1 MFTGLVAAIG
11 SIDRVTETDLGRELR
26 VRCPWIDLRLGE
38 SIALNGACLTVR
50 TTDAGWFT
58 VAAVSTTLDRT
69 TIGSWAVG
77 TAVNL
82 ERAMKLGDRLG
93 GHLVQGHVDAVGT
106 VKNVVRRDS
115 ALMIDI
121 DAPPEVDQF
130 LVPHGSVTVDGVSLT
145 VNGLP
150 ARGVLQVSIIEWTE
164 HHTTLG
170 RLQAGDRV
178 HLEADVIGKY
188 VRALIAPWQ
197 EAGSR
202 KREAGND

>member
-1 MFTGLVAAIG
+1 MFTGLVEAIG
-11 SIDRVTETDLGRELR
+11 SIDRVTEVDAGREFR
-26 VRCPWIDLRLGE
+26 VRCPWNNLMAGE

-50 TTDAGWFT
+50 EADAGWFV

-82 ERAMKLGDRLG
+82 ERALKVGDRLG

-106 VKNVVRRDS
+106 VAEMKRRDS
-115 ALMIDI
+115 ALLMDI
-121 DAPPEVDQF
+121 AVPHDLERL
-130 LVPHGSVTVDGVSLT
+130 LVPHGSLTVDGVSLT
-145 VNGLP
+145 VNRLP
-150 ARGVLQVSIIEWTE
+150 SPGTVQVSLIEWTE

-170 RLQAGDRV
+170 RLQPGDRV

-188 VRALIAPWQ
+188 VQALLTPYQ
-197 EAGSR
+197 VP
-202 KREAGND
+202 